1 MSAAARR
8 PQAVRL
14 LPWPAAWKRAGL
26 FAAQLAALA
35 GLSWLFTVTTLEVAA
50 IAARISG

>member
-1 MSAAARR
+1 MK
-8 PQAVRL
+8 PQAIRL
-14 LPWPAAWKRAGL
+14 LPWAAAWRRAGL
-26 FAAQLAALA
+26 FAAKGCALA